1 MIRTAS
7 AKQTGPMNKGEA
19 KALTD
24 RIRSAVDGLW
34 QLLLEA
40 HDRQAFKAL
49 GYATWEAYVKD
60 EFGMGR
66 SRAYQIL
73 DQGRAIE
80 AIREATGDL
89 STMVD
94 ISERDAR
101 DIKPALDEVKADV
114 AARVEAGQQPAEAVQ
129 EAVAAG
135 RTKAKEERAA
145 KKVEHER
152 KAEETKAQFSP
163 EVQAKAAKPEPLDAD
178 ALLAEVEELR
188 EANAALQADVAR
200 LTAEINKFAE
210 MKAEFD
216 RGGFE
221 EVIAGK
227 DEVIATLKTR
237 VERESQEKVSNLRS
251 ADMWRKRA
259 EEAGWSNDIEIDIPG
274 RALHA

>member
-1 MIRTAS
+1 MIRTA
-7 AKQTGPMNKGEA
+7 ATEVAGPMTKVEA
-19 KALTD
+19 QAITE
-24 RIRSAVDGLW
+24 RIRSAVDSLGVLVE
-34 QLLLEA
+34 QA
-40 HDRQAFKAL
+40 HDRRAWKAL
-49 GYATWEAYVKD
+49 GYATWEAYVSK
-60 EFGMGR
+60 EFGFTRQR
-66 SRAYQIL
+66 SYQLL
-73 DQGRAIE
+73 DQGRMTKAIAE
-80 AIREATGDL
+80 AAGDL
-89 STMVD
+89 TTDVV
-94 ISERDAR
+94 IPEAAAR
-101 DIKPALDEVKADV
+101 EIKPVIEEVTADV
-114 AARVEAGQQPAEAVQ
+114 AARVEAGQEPAEAVE

-135 RTKAKEERAA
+135 RAKAKEERAA

-163 EVQAKAAKPEPLDAD
+163 EVQTKAAKPEPLDAD

-188 EANAALQADVAR
+188 EANAALQTDVAR
-200 LTAEINKFAE
+200 LTAEIKKFAE

-237 VERESQEKVSNLRS
+237 VERESQEKVTNLRS

-259 EEAGWSNDIEIDIPG
+259 EESGWSNDIEIDIPG